1 MGVARLHNVVYVLCN
16 LRPLQLFDATTHHWL
31 TEVGIPGLIAPRDIA
46 ACEQTHRLYIADNW
60 QCIFRVAGDGSDQQ
74 YWGLP
79 RSEQE
84 FITWSAVLGLA
95 KVKTRVYYVIRS
107 TGAYQGQ
114 NKSLLRGPQYWGLP
128 RSEQEFI
135 TWSVVLGLT
144 KVRTRVYYVVR
155 STWACQGQDK
165 SLLCDPQYWGLPRS
179 EQEFITW
186 SAVLG
191 LAKVKTRVYYVV
203 YSTGAYQSQNKS
215 LLCGPQYWGLPRS
228 RQEFIM

>member
-31 TEVGIPGLIAPRDIA
+31 TEVGIPGLKAPRDIA
-46 ACEQTHRLYIADNW
+46 ACEQTYRLYIADNW
-60 QCIFRVAGDGSDQQ
+60 ECIFRVAGDGSDQQ

-114 NKSLLRGPQYWGLP
+114 NKSLLRGP
-128 RSEQEFI
+128 
-135 TWSVVLGLT
+135 
-144 KVRTRVYYVVR
+144 
-155 STWACQGQDK
+155 
-165 SLLCDPQYWGLPRS
+165 
-179 EQEFITW
+179 
-186 SAVLG
+186 
-191 LAKVKTRVYYVV
+191 
-203 YSTGAYQSQNKS
+203 
-215 LLCGPQYWGLPRS
+215 
-228 RQEFIM
+228 